1 MAGKFESPRAGRG
14 SVPKAAPQADREK
27 APRQGAPAAPPVRN
41 RSAAP
46 KQPESNRRAP
56 TAQRKSPA
64 QAAAPSQSETG
75 RTTPPSRM
83 PPLRPEG
90 ENTAA
95 PRRTSGTPSGRHA
108 PANASRSASAPSR
121 QAPNAARPRRRRRKR
136 INVLPIVLAVLVLVI
151 AVVLVIAGIR
161 LFASFKNTPAPDG
174 SNETIHI
181 DVPERETTGSGE
193 AEPTEPE
200 PEPEHVVAT
209 ASVGTIGDLL
219 MHSSLLVSARDTSGA
234 YDFSYMFRYLAPYA
248 QARDYAIANL
258 ETTFGG
264 SGFPYQ
270 GNPSFNCPDPLAQNA
285 KDAGFDM
292 FLTANNHC
300 YDTVMTGLNRTLEV
314 SRAAGLKTIGTRLSA
329 DEPRYEIADINGI
342 KIGFTC
348 YTYADGADGQ
358 NRPSLN
364 WNAAVTSPEQ
374 LNWFHKEKP
383 EQFYA
388 DAELLIN
395 QMREQ
400 GAEAIMFFIHWGEEY
415 QLAENASQDEIAQ
428 KLCDLGVDVIVGGHP
443 HVIEPMALLTSR
455 LDDTHK
461 TVCIFSLGNAV
472 SNQRIAEMRLKTG
485 HTEDGCMFT
494 VTFEKY
500 SDGNVYLASADVMP
514 TWVNMYLDQGKKM
527 YDILPLDDAK
537 RDSWKDIFG
546 LTDETL
552 LSAQSSY
559 NRTMDLVGGGLK
571 ICNNYLQEQK
581 ALRDGTPAEA
591 PAETADTDAA

>member
-1 MAGKFESPRAGRG
+1 MAGKFETPRAGRD
-14 SVPKAAPQADREK
+14 SVPKAAPRAEREK
-27 APRQGAPAAPPVRN
+27 TSRQEAPAAAPARN
-41 RSAAP
+41 RAAAP
-46 KQPESNRRAP
+46 KRPEPRNPAP
-56 TAQRKSPA
+56 EAQRKSPA
-64 QAAAPSQSETG
+64 STPSRSGTG
-75 RTTPPSRM
+75 RASIPSRM
-83 PPLRPEG
+83 PPLRPED
-90 ENTAA
+90 ENAATPRRASGTRPA
-95 PRRTSGTPSGRHA
+95 PRSAEPA
-108 PANASRSASAPSR
+108 PRSAAPSR

-136 INVLPIVLAVLVLVI
+136 VNILPIVLAVLVAVGLV
-151 AVVLVIAGIR
+151 VAGVR
-161 LFASFKNTPAPDG
+161 LFASFGKTPAPDG
-174 SNETIHI
+174 TNETIHI
-181 DVPERETTGSGE
+181 DVPKRETNGSEE

-234 YDFSYMFRYLAPYA
+234 YDFSYMFRFLAPYA

-264 SGFPYQ
+264 SDFPYQ

-388 DAELLIN
+388 DAEALIN
-395 QMREQ
+395 QMRQQ
-400 GAEAIMFFIHWGEEY
+400 GAEAVMFFIHWGEEY

-443 HVIEPMALLTSR
+443 HVIEPMTLLTSR
-455 LDDTHK
+455 VDDTHK

-500 SDGNVYLASADVMP
+500 SDGNVYLASADVLP
-514 TWVNMYLDQGKKM
+514 TWVNMYMAEGKKM
-527 YDILPLDDAK
+527 YDILPLDDGK
-537 RDSWKDIFG
+537 RDQWKETFG

-552 LSAQSSY
+552 LNAQSSY
-559 NRTMDLVGGGLK
+559 NRTMDIVGGGLK

-581 ALRDGTPAEA
+581 ALRDGAPAEA
-591 PAETADTDAA
+591 PAEAAEPDAA